1 MDDCG
6 PVFFNNC
13 FVAIRA
19 RLVGRRRC
27 FYVILGALA
36 WHLLL
41 WWVVILAVLRGSE
54 RCMQNINSPR
64 CGAVFACLFKTAVL
78 GKDVGPWRENVV
90 ENQLPE
96 RPIINDIPVSF
107 SAPVPGKR
115 CGLKNAVGDS
125 MFAPFS
131 TPTWPKNGPTD
142 HGKNLVDKVFSSCC
156 SSSSRLVSPSG
167 PSRGGWKN

>member
-1 MDDCG
+1 MWAR
-6 PVFFNNC
+6 FFNNC

-115 CGLKNAVGDS
+115 CGLKNAVGTRCS
-125 MFAPFS
+125 LHFRPQ
-131 TPTWPKNGPTD
+131 
-142 HGKNLVDKVFSSCC
+142 HGQKMDPQIMAKISLIRYFRHVVPL
-156 SSSSRLVSPSG
+156 RLVW
-167 PSRGGWKN
+167 SRRLGRPGGGWTT